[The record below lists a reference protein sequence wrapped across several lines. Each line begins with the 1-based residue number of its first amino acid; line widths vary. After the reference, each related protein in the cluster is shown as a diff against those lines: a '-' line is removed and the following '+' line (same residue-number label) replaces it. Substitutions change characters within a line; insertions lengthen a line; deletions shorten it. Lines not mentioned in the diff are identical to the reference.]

1 VSEAATSTDG
11 PMPVMLTSNAGPAV
25 TTGFI
30 VVVGVSANIE
40 LVVVMVGL
48 VVVTGVVV
56 VANGVAVVTGLI
68 VAAGLA
74 ENKSLVGFAVV
85 PDVVVIAGFVVVAG
99 VVVVTEGAANI
110 GSSAKA
116 DVVMSSADNNTK
128 E

>member
-1 VSEAATSTDG
+1 
-11 PMPVMLTSNAGPAV
+11 MPVMLTSNAGPAV
-25 TTGFI
+25 TTGVI
-30 VVVGVSANIE
+30 GVVGVSANIE

-48 VVVTGVVV
+48 VVVSEVAG
-56 VANGVAVVTGLI
+56 ANGVAVVTGLI

-74 ENKSLVGFAVV
+74 ENKSLVGFAVI

-116 DVVMSSADNNTK
+116 DVVMSSADSNTK